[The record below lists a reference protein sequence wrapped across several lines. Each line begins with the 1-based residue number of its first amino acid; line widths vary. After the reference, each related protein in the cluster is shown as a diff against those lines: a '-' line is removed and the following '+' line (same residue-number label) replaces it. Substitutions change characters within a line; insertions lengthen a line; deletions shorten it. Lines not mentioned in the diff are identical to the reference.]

1 MAIARKI
8 DGIRASITT
17 GRQPPMTDPLPRV
30 LLVEDD
36 PVSAGFLE
44 AVLQRLP
51 ARVETAS
58 TCSRARGL
66 ARAGDHALLLFDA
79 NLPDGRGDA
88 LLAALR
94 GAGVRAP
101 AIAHTASRDGQEH
114 ERLLAAGFLEVLVKP
129 LSGPEV
135 LAAARVAL
143 GRGSPPVRMP
153 AEDRETPL
161 WDDAAALQALLGD
174 RTHLDALRRMFV
186 VELRSMR
193 VALAAAQR
201 TGEHEAM
208 HPVLHRLRASCGFVG
223 AARLGD
229 AAATLAGDPDTWAA
243 FDAVAAETLAQAPVD
258 GD

>member
-1 MAIARKI
+1 
-8 DGIRASITT
+8 
-17 GRQPPMTDPLPRV
+17 MTDSMPKV

-36 PVSAGFLE
+36 PVSASFLQ
-44 AVLQRLP
+44 AVLERLP
-51 ARVETAS
+51 ARVDSAP

-66 ARAGDHALLLFDA
+66 ARAGDHALLVFDA

-94 GAGVRAP
+94 AAGVRAP
-101 AIAHTASRDGQEH
+101 AIAHTASREVEEH

-135 LAAARVAL
+135 LAAARIAL
-143 GRGSPPVRMP
+143 GRGSPPVQV
-153 AEDRETPL
+153 ASGGREMPL
-161 WDDAAALQALLGD
+161 WDDVAALEALLGD

-193 VALAAAQR
+193 AAIAAAER
-201 TGEHEAM
+201 GGDHEAM
-208 HPVLHRLRASCGFVG
+208 RPVLHRLRASCGFVG
-223 AARLGD
+223 AARLGH
-229 AAATLAGDPDTWAA
+229 AAATLAGDASAWPA
-243 FDAVAAETLAQAPVD
+243 FDAVAAETLAQSPVD